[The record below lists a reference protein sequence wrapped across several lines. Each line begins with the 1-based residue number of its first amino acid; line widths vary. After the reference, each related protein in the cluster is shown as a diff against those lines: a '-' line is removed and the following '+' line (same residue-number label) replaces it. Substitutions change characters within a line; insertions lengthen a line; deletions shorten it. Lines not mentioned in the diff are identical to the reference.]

1 MNGNRGDSSHRHSQG
16 AWTVARVRAA
26 EDALRAHV
34 PMDVLMRRAAF
45 GLATRAAVVLAER
58 TGGVSGRHVALL
70 VGAGNNGGDTLW
82 AGAYL
87 RRRGV
92 AVTAVLLSPERAH
105 PQGLA
110 ALRRAGGRIAD
121 HLPRRAHLV
130 LDGIVGL
137 SGRGAL
143 RPAVARLVEA
153 VRVPIIAVDS
163 PSGVEPDTGTVQ
175 GPAVTATETVT
186 FGARKPVHLLAP
198 WRCGP
203 VHLVDIGLLGE
214 LGEPDL
220 RVLTA
225 AEIGALWPVP
235 GPTSDKYT
243 QGVVG
248 IAAGSAD
255 YPGAAVLCAG
265 AAVLATSGMVR
276 FAGTA
281 ADVVRGR
288 WPEVVAT
295 GSVSDAGQVQAW
307 AVGPGLGTG
316 GAGRHVLAHV
326 LAVGVPVVV
335 DADAITLLAQHPEL
349 ADSRDPGTP
358 LVLTPHDR
366 EFERLTGKL
375 PGTDRVAAARDA
387 ARRFDAVLVL
397 KGNTTIVAAP
407 DGRVLVNPARS
418 SWPATAGSGDVLTG
432 VLGAL
437 LAAGLAPVT
446 AAAAAVHAQELA
458 AALAARGG
466 TSSAAARSGIS
477 SPAAQGGISSAAPAP
492 ASAIQAALTDAIRSL
507 RSAAGIRG

>member
-1 MNGNRGDSSHRHSQG
+1 
-16 AWTVARVRAA
+16 VARVRAA
-26 EDALRAHV
+26 EDALLARV
-34 PMDVLMRRAAF
+34 PVGTLMRRAAF
-45 GLATRAAVVLAER
+45 GLATRTAGMLAER
-58 TGGVSGRHVALL
+58 TGGVAGRHVGLL
-70 VGAGNNGGDTLW
+70 VGAGNNGGDALW
-82 AGAYL
+82 AGAFL

-92 AVTAVLLSPERAH
+92 AVTAVLLSSDRTH

-121 HLPRRAHLV
+121 DLPGQVQVV

-137 SGRGAL
+137 SGRGPL
-143 RPAVARLVEA
+143 RPAAARLVEA
-153 VRVPIIAVDS
+153 IRVPIIAVDS
-163 PSGVEPDTGTVQ
+163 PSGVDPDTGTTD

-186 FGARKPVHLLAP
+186 FGARKPVHVLAP

-203 VHLVDIGLLGE
+203 VHLVDIGLFDQLS
-214 LGEPDL
+214 EPDL

-225 AEIGALWPVP
+225 AEVGALWPVP
-235 GPTSDKYT
+235 GPASDKYS

-281 ADVVRGR
+281 ADVVRAR

-295 GSVSDAGQVQAW
+295 GSVADAGQVQAW

-316 GAGRHVLAHV
+316 AAGRQVLAHV
-326 LAVGVPVVV
+326 LAAGVPVVA
-335 DADAITLLAQHPEL
+335 DADAITLLARHPEL

-375 PGTDRVAAARDA
+375 PGPDRVAATRDA
-387 ARRFDAVLVL
+387 ASRFNAVLLL

-407 DGRVLVNPARS
+407 DGRVLANPARS

-432 VLGAL
+432 VIGAL
-437 LAAGLAPVT
+437 LAAGLDPAT
-446 AAAAAVHAQELA
+446 AAAAATHAQEFAATLA
-458 AALAARGG
+458 ATHPPATAFWMQNAVTGPPPG
-466 TSSAAARSGIS
+466 AFWMENAIS
-477 SPAAQGGISSAAPAP
+477 SGAPAP
-492 ASAIQAALTDAIRSL
+492 ASAIQGALTLAIRRL
-507 RSAAGIRG
+507 RADAAR

>member
-1 MNGNRGDSSHRHSQG
+1 MSAGPSG

-26 EDALRAHV
+26 EDVLLARV
-34 PMDVLMRRAAF
+34 PEGALMRRAAF
-45 GLATRAAVVLAER
+45 GLATRTAAVLAER
-58 TGGVSGRHVALL
+58 TGVVVGRHVALL
-70 VGAGNNGGDTLW
+70 VGAGNNGGDALW
-82 AGAYL
+82 AGAFL

-92 AVTAVLLSPERAH
+92 AVTAVLLSPDRTHA
-105 PQGLA
+105 QGLA
-110 ALRRAGGRIAD
+110 ALRRAGGRITD
-121 HLPRRAHLV
+121 ELPTHPHLV

-137 SGRGAL
+137 SGKGPL
-143 RPAVARLVEA
+143 RPAAAQLVEA

-163 PSGVEPDTGTVQ
+163 PSGVDPDTGTAD
-175 GPAVTATETVT
+175 GPAVTAAETVT
-186 FGARKPVHLLAP
+186 FGARKPVHVLAP

-203 VHLVDIGLLGE
+203 VHLIDIGLFDQ

-235 GPTSDKYT
+235 GPASDKYN

-255 YPGAAVLCAG
+255 YPGAAVLCTG

-281 ADVVRGR
+281 ADVVRAR

-295 GSVSDAGQVQAW
+295 GSVADAGQVQAW

-316 GAGRHVLAHV
+316 AAGRQVLAHV
-326 LAVGVPVVV
+326 LAAGVPVVA
-335 DADAITLLAQHPEL
+335 DADAITLLARHPEL
-349 ADSRDPGTP
+349 GDCRDPGTS

-366 EFERLTGKL
+366 EFERLTGKP
-375 PGTDRVAAARDA
+375 PGADRVAATRDA
-387 ARRFDAVLVL
+387 ANRFNAVVLL

-407 DGRVLVNPARS
+407 DGRVLANPARS

-432 VLGAL
+432 VIGAL
-437 LAAGLAPVT
+437 LAAGLDPAT
-446 AAAAAVHAQELA
+446 AAAAAAHAQELA
-458 AALAARGG
+458 AALAA
-466 TSSAAARSGIS
+466 THPPASAFWMQNAVIGRPSTAFWMQNAVTAG
-477 SPAAQGGISSAAPAP
+477 APAP
-492 ASAIQAALTDAIRSL
+492 ASAIQAALTWAIRRL
-507 RSAAGIRG
+507 RVEAER

>member
-1 MNGNRGDSSHRHSQG
+1 MSGKECDNTVAHSRG
-16 AWTVARVRAA
+16 AWSTQRVRAA
-26 EDALRAHV
+26 EETLLARV
-34 PMDVLMRRAAF
+34 PAGELMRRAAF
-45 GLATRAAVVLAER
+45 GLATRTAATLAAR

-70 VGAGNNGGDTLW
+70 VGAGDNGGDALW
-82 AGAYL
+82 AGALL

-105 PQGLA
+105 PAGLD
-110 ALRRAGGRIAD
+110 ALRRAGGRIGD
-121 HLPRRAHLV
+121 HLPARAHLV
-130 LDGIVGL
+130 LDGVVGL
-137 SGRGAL
+137 AGKGAL
-143 RPAVARLVEA
+143 RPEAARLVEA

-163 PSGVEPDTGTVQ
+163 PSGVDPDTGTAE

-203 VHLVDIGLLGE
+203 VHLVDIGLFAE

-220 RVLTA
+220 QVLTA
-225 AEIGALWPVP
+225 AEVGTCWPVP
-235 GPTSDKYT
+235 GPASDKYS
-243 QGVVG
+243 QGVLG

-281 ADVVRGR
+281 ADAVRAR

-316 GAGRHVLAHV
+316 AAARQVVTHVLA
-326 LAVGVPVVV
+326 AGVPVVA
-335 DADAITLLAQHPEL
+335 DADAITLLARRPAL

-366 EFERLTGKL
+366 EFERLAGRA
-375 PGTDRVAAARDA
+375 PGPDRVAAALEA
-387 ARRFDAVLVL
+387 ARRFDAVLLL
-397 KGNTTIVAAP
+397 KGNTTIVASP

-418 SWPATAGSGDVLTG
+418 SWAATAGSGDVLTG
-432 VLGAL
+432 MIGAL
-437 LAAGLAPVT
+437 LAAGLEPAT
-446 AAAAAVHAQELA
+446 AAAAAAHAHEFA
-458 AALAARGG
+458 ATL
-466 TSSAAARSGIS
+466 
-477 SPAAQGGISSAAPAP
+477 AAQGGTRGGPGAPAP
-492 ASAIQAALTDAIRSL
+492 SSAIQAALSDAIRTL
-507 RSAAGIRG
+507 RSVACVRG